1 MLPMSSR
8 HFNVLFLCTGNS
20 ARSIIAE
27 SILNSVGEDRFTG
40 FSAGS
45 HSGGTVNPLV
55 LEFLKAR
62 GVPADGARS
71 KSWDE
76 FAAPGAPQMDI
87 VITVCDQAAAETCP
101 VWPGHPAHAHWGAP
115 DPAAHMDNPDKA
127 KQVIRDVF
135 HMMQRRISLF
145 TNLPVDKLDRLALQ
159 SATQAIA
166 TKA

>member
-1 MLPMSSR
+1 MLLMSSR

-27 SILNSVGEDRFTG
+27 SILNSVGNDRITA

-45 HSGGTVNPLV
+45 HPGGTVNSLV
-55 LEFLKAR
+55 LEFLKAN
-62 GVPADGARS
+62 GIPTEGARS

-76 FAAPGAPQMDI
+76 FAAPGAPRMDL

-101 VWPGHPAHAHWGAP
+101 VWPGHPAQAHGGAP
-115 DPAAHMDNPDKA
+115 DPAVHMDNPDKA

-135 HMMQRRISLF
+135 HMMQRRISLLAS
-145 TNLPVDKLDRLALQ
+145 LPMDKLDRLALQ
-159 SATQAIA
+159 RESQAIV
-166 TKA
+166 TKG

>member
-1 MLPMSSR
+1 MLLMSDR

-27 SILNSVGEDRFTG
+27 SILNSVGNGRFTA

-45 HSGGTVNPLV
+45 RPGGTVNPLV
-55 LEFLKAR
+55 LEFLKAN
-62 GVPADGARS
+62 GVPTEDARS

-76 FAAPGAPQMDI
+76 FATPNAPQMDI
-87 VITVCDQAAAETCP
+87 VITVCDRAAAETCP
-101 VWPGHPAHAHWGAP
+101 VWPGHPAQAHWGAP
-115 DPAAHMDNPDKA
+115 DPAAYMDNPDKA

-135 HMMQRRISLF
+135 HMMQRRISILAS
-145 TNLPVDKLDRLALQ
+145 LPVDKLDRLTLQ
-159 SATQAIA
+159 RETQAIA

>member
-1 MLPMSSR
+1 MSSR

-27 SILNSVGEDRFTG
+27 SILNSVGKDRFTA

-45 HSGGTVNPLV
+45 HPGGTVNPLV
-55 LEFLKAR
+55 LDFLKVN
-62 GVPADGARS
+62 GVPAEGARS

-76 FAAPGAPQMDI
+76 FAAPGAPRMDL

-101 VWPGHPAHAHWGAP
+101 VWPGHPAQAHWGAP
-115 DPAAHMDNPDKA
+115 DPAVHMDNPDKA

-135 HMMQRRISLF
+135 HMMQRRISLLAS
-145 TNLPVDKLDRLALQ
+145 LPIDKLDRLALQ
-159 SATQAIA
+159 RETQAIA

>member
-1 MLPMSSR
+1 MSDR

-27 SILNSVGEDRFTG
+27 SILNSVGNGRFTA

-45 HSGGTVNPLV
+45 RPGGTVNPLV
-55 LEFLKAR
+55 LEFLKAN
-62 GVPADGARS
+62 GVPTEDARS

-76 FAAPGAPQMDI
+76 FATPNAPQMDI
-87 VITVCDQAAAETCP
+87 VITVCDRAAAETCP
-101 VWPGHPAHAHWGAP
+101 VWPGHPAQAHWGAP
-115 DPAAHMDNPDKA
+115 DPAAYMDNPDKA

-135 HMMQRRISLF
+135 HMMQRRISILAS
-145 TNLPVDKLDRLALQ
+145 LPVDKLDRLTLQ
-159 SATQAIA
+159 RETQAIA